1 MDKKK
6 LAFYYGILLIAVG
19 LGVFY
24 RIPQVTP
31 QIAQIEFFSQKMLL
45 VKICFYILGGM
56 LVLAGG
62 IRVYKNRK
70 SL

>member
-24 RIPQVTP
+24 RIPQVMP
-31 QIAQIEFFSQKMLL
+31 KVAEIELFSQKLGL
-45 VKICFYILGGM
+45 VKFCFYTLGTL

-62 IRVYKNRK
+62 IRIYRNLK
-70 SL
+70 